1 MLGGRLPERLARP
14 FRSVRG
20 FKRESAQMLP
30 SIMRAK
36 RNPDGSF
43 DYEGTQYRLEQRSDD
58 SFDVVRENDREVVG
72 RLHVAPATSGGPV
85 VSVLP
90 GAALPEVAGA
100 ISLLMAEPLGVLPL
114 Q

>member
-1 MLGGRLPERLARP
+1 VHAT
-14 FRSVRG
+14 
-20 FKRESAQMLP
+20 
-30 SIMRAK
+30 

-43 DYEGTQYRLEQRSDD
+43 EFEAIQYRLEQRSDD
-58 SFDVVRENDREVVG
+58 SFDVVRDNDREVVG
-72 RLHVAPATSGGPV
+72 RLQVKSGTSGGPV

-90 GAALPEVAGA
+90 GAALPEVVDA

>member
-1 MLGGRLPERLARP
+1 MLA
-14 FRSVRG
+14 FIV
-20 FKRESAQMLP
+20 
-30 SIMRAK
+30 RAK

-43 DYEGTQYRLEQRSDD
+43 EYEGIQYRLEQRSDD
-58 SFDVVRENDREVVG
+58 FFDVVRENDREVVG
-72 RLHVAPATSGGPV
+72 RLQVAPGTSGEPV

-90 GAALPEVAGA
+90 GAALPEVADA

>member
-1 MLGGRLPERLARP
+1 MHAR
-14 FRSVRG
+14 
-20 FKRESAQMLP
+20 
-30 SIMRAK
+30 

-43 DYEGTQYRLEQRSDD
+43 EYEAIQYRLEQRSDD

-72 RLHVAPATSGGPV
+72 RLQVQPGTSGGPV

-90 GAALPEVAGA
+90 GASLPEVADA
-100 ISLLMAEPLGVLPL
+100 ISQLMAEPLGVLPL